1 MKKTIYS
8 LLAIIALLFTS
19 CESFTELEPKGKN
32 LLTTTDQLE
41 MLLNKEYNGCG
52 SDMRLIAGDMIKAY
66 SNVATTISQPVK
78 TRTVII
84 WTYDEA
90 NMDKMAELTSSDA
103 DYASFSDADYA
114 SFYGYIGTI
123 ANPILSKVDAA
134 SGTEAEKKL
143 LKSEALTLRAWS
155 FYMLVNKFAKA
166 YNPATA
172 ATDPGIILM
181 TEDKDIQTAQP
192 KGTIEEVYQQIL
204 KDANEAIELDG
215 LPNSAVNK
223 MRFSK
228 PAAYAVKALALLNMQ
243 KYDEAEEVA
252 KQAIALNGT
261 INNYNTSLQGELQGY
276 MTGGTYSVINR
287 GKKGTDEDYFL
298 NGNLEFYSA
307 YTPETMANF
316 EEGHAYK
323 DKMGSMNMMYD
334 YLMDAGATMLGET
347 GFNFTYDL
355 NSLWNDG
362 GLRST
367 QMYLTIAECETH
379 KGNYDTAMEYLDK
392 VRVNRIDPAKYQ
404 PLKGTVNT
412 EAEAIKHVKQV
423 TMNEDIYSVNIFIDK
438 KRWNQL
444 DGWKQNYSRTLAG
457 KTYTI
462 TPDSKMW
469 IFPFPQS
476 VINNNSNITQ
486 NYKD

>member
-8 LLAIIALLFTS
+8 LLAITALLFSS

-41 MLLNKEYNGCG
+41 MLLNKEYEGCS
-52 SDMRLIAGDMIKAY
+52 SDMRQMAGDMIYADN
-66 SNVATTISQPVK
+66 NVATIISQPVK
-78 TRTVII
+78 TRNVII

-90 NMDKMAELTSSDA
+90 NMDKMAELTSSDQ
-103 DYASFSDADYA
+103 DYTN
-114 SFYGYIGTI
+114 FYGYIGTI

-134 SGTEAEKKL
+134 SGTEADKKL

-192 KGTIEEVYQQIL
+192 KSTIEEVYQQIL
-204 KDANEAIELDG
+204 KDANEAIEIDG

-252 KQAIALNGT
+252 KQAIDINGT
-261 INNYNTSLQGELQGY
+261 INNYNTSYLGSTQGY
-276 MTGGTYSVINR
+276 ITGGTYPVINR

-298 NGNLEFYSA
+298 NGNLESFNA
-307 YTPETMANF
+307 YTPTTMANF
-316 EEGHAYK
+316 EAGHAYK
-323 DKMGSMNMMYD
+323 DKMSNMNMMYD
-334 YLMDAGATMLGET
+334 YLMDAGVSMLGET
-347 GFNFTYDL
+347 GFNLTFDL

-404 PLKGTVNT
+404 PLKGTVST
-412 EAEAIKHVKQV
+412 KEEAIKHVKQV

-438 KRWNQL
+438 KRWNQC

-476 VINNNSNITQ
+476 VINNNGNITQ
-486 NYKD
+486 NYKE

>member
-8 LLAIIALLFTS
+8 LLAVAALLFSS

-41 MLLNKEYNGCG
+41 MLLNKEYEGCAY
-52 SDMRLIAGDMIKAY
+52 DMRQMAGDMIYAY
-66 SNVATTISQPVK
+66 SNVATTISKPVK
-78 TRTVII
+78 TRNVII

-90 NMDKMAELTSSDA
+90 NMDKMAELTSSDQ
-103 DYASFSDADYA
+103 DYTN
-114 SFYGYIGTI
+114 FYGYIGTI
-123 ANPILSKVDAA
+123 ANPILTKVDAA
-134 SGTEAEKKL
+134 TGTNSVKKQ
-143 LKSEALTLRAWS
+143 LKCEALTLRAWS
-155 FYMLVNKFAKA
+155 FYMLVNKFARA

-192 KGTIEEVYQQIL
+192 KSTVEEVYQQIL
-204 KDANEAIELDG
+204 KDINEAIDLDG
-215 LPNSAVNK
+215 LPEVAVNK
-223 MRFSK
+223 MRFNK
-228 PAAYAVKALALLNMQ
+228 PAAYAVKALTLLSMQ
-243 KYDEAEEVA
+243 KYDEAEEAA

-261 INNYNTSLQGELQGY
+261 VNSYNTSYLGSTQGY
-276 MTGGTYSVINR
+276 MTGGIYPVINR
-287 GKKGTDEDYFL
+287 DKKGTDEDYFL
-298 NGNLEFYSA
+298 NGTLEFYKA

-323 DKMGSMNMMYD
+323 EKMSNMNMIYD
-334 YLMDAGATMLGET
+334 YLMDAGQNMLGET
-347 GFNFTYDL
+347 GFNMTYDL

-367 QMYLTIAECETH
+367 QMYLAIAECETH

-392 VRVNRIDPAKYQ
+392 VRINRIDPAKYQ
-404 PLKGTVNT
+404 PLKGTVST
-412 EAEAIKHVKQV
+412 KEEAIKHVKQV

-444 DGWKQNYSRTLAG
+444 DDWKQDYSRTLAG

-462 TPDSKMW
+462 KPDSKMW

-476 VINNNSNITQ
+476 VINNNPQITQ
-486 NYKD
+486 NYKQ

>member
-8 LLAIIALLFTS
+8 LLAIAALLCSS
-19 CESFTELEPKGKN
+19 CESFTDLEPKGKN

-41 MLLNKEYNGCG
+41 MLLNATYDGCAY
-52 SDMRLIAGDMIKAY
+52 DMRQMAGDMIYAY
-66 SNVATTISQPVK
+66 SNIATTISQPVK
-78 TRTVII
+78 TRNVII

-90 NMDKMAELTSSDA
+90 NMDKMAELTSTDQ
-103 DYASFSDADYA
+103 DYTN
-114 SFYGYIGTI
+114 FYGYIGTI
-123 ANPILSKVDAA
+123 ANPILTKVDAA
-134 SGTEAEKKL
+134 TGTNSVKKQ
-143 LKSEALTLRAWS
+143 LKCEALTLRAWS

-172 ATDPGIILM
+172 ATDPGVILM

-192 KGTIEEVYQQIL
+192 KSTVEEVYQQIL
-204 KDANEAIELDG
+204 KDINEAIDLDG
-215 LPNSAVNK
+215 LPEVAVNK
-223 MRFSK
+223 MRFNK
-228 PAAYAVKALALLNMQ
+228 PAAYAVKALTLLSMQ
-243 KYDEAEEVA
+243 KYDEAEEAA

-261 INNYNTSLQGELQGY
+261 VNNYNTSYLGSTQGY
-276 MTGGTYSVINR
+276 MTGGIYPVINR

-298 NGNLEFYSA
+298 NGILDFFKG
-307 YTPETMANF
+307 YTPATMANF

-323 DKMGSMNMMYD
+323 EKMSNMNMIYD
-334 YLMDAGATMLGET
+334 YLMDAGQNMLGET
-347 GFNFTYDL
+347 GFNMTYDL

-367 QMYLTIAECETH
+367 QMYLAIAECETH

-392 VRVNRIDPAKYQ
+392 VRINRIDPAKYQ
-404 PLKGTVNT
+404 PLKGTVST
-412 EAEAIKHVKQV
+412 KEEAIKHVKQV

-444 DGWKQNYSRTLAG
+444 DDWKQDYSRTLAG

-476 VINNNSNITQ
+476 VINNNPQITQ
-486 NYKD
+486 NYKE

>member
-8 LLAIIALLFTS
+8 LLAIAALLCSS
-19 CESFTELEPKGKN
+19 CESFTDLEPKGKN

-41 MLLNKEYNGCG
+41 MLLNATYDGCAY
-52 SDMRLIAGDMIKAY
+52 DMRQMAGDMIYAY
-66 SNVATTISQPVK
+66 SNIATTISQPVK
-78 TRTVII
+78 TRNVII

-90 NMDKMAELTSSDA
+90 NMDKMAELTSTDQ
-103 DYASFSDADYA
+103 DYTN
-114 SFYGYIGTI
+114 FYGYIGTI
-123 ANPILSKVDAA
+123 ANPILTKVDAA
-134 SGTEAEKKL
+134 TGTNSVKKQ
-143 LKSEALTLRAWS
+143 LKCEALTLRAWS

-172 ATDPGIILM
+172 ATDPGVILM

-192 KGTIEEVYQQIL
+192 KSTVEEVYQQIL
-204 KDANEAIELDG
+204 KDINEAIDLDG
-215 LPNSAVNK
+215 LPEVAVNK
-223 MRFSK
+223 MRFNK
-228 PAAYAVKALALLNMQ
+228 PAAYAVKALTLLSMQ
-243 KYDEAEEVA
+243 KYDEAEEAA

-261 INNYNTSLQGELQGY
+261 VNNYNTSYLGSTQGY
-276 MTGGTYSVINR
+276 MTGGIYPVINR

-298 NGNLEFYSA
+298 NGILDFFKG
-307 YTPETMANF
+307 YTPATMANF

-323 DKMGSMNMMYD
+323 EKMSNMNMIYD
-334 YLMDAGATMLGET
+334 YLMDAGQNMLGET
-347 GFNFTYDL
+347 GFNMTYDL

-367 QMYLTIAECETH
+367 QMYLAIAECETH

-392 VRVNRIDPAKYQ
+392 VRINRIDPAKYQ
-404 PLKGTVNT
+404 PLKGTVST
-412 EAEAIKHVKQV
+412 KEEAIKHVKQV

-438 KRWNQL
+438 KRWNQC

-476 VINNNSNITQ
+476 VINNNPQITQ
-486 NYKD
+486 NYKQ

>member
-8 LLAIIALLFTS
+8 LLAIAALLFSS
-19 CESFTELEPKGKN
+19 CESFTDLEPKGKN

-41 MLLNKEYNGCG
+41 MLLNKEYEGCAY
-52 SDMRLIAGDMIKAY
+52 DMRQMAGDMIHAY
-66 SNVATTISQPVK
+66 SNVATTISQPAK
-78 TRTVII
+78 TRNVII

-90 NMDKMAELTSSDA
+90 NMDKMAELTSTDQ
-103 DYASFSDADYA
+103 DYTN
-114 SFYGYIGTI
+114 FYGYIGTI
-123 ANPILSKVDAA
+123 ANPILTKVDAA
-134 SGTEAEKKL
+134 TGTNSVKKQ
-143 LKSEALTLRAWS
+143 LKCEALTLRAWS
-155 FYMLVNKFAKA
+155 FYMLVNKFARA

-192 KGTIEEVYQQIL
+192 KSTVEEVYQQIL
-204 KDANEAIELDG
+204 KDINEAIDLDG
-215 LPNSAVNK
+215 LPEVAVNK
-223 MRFSK
+223 MRFNK
-228 PAAYAVKALALLNMQ
+228 PAAYAVKALTLLSMQ
-243 KYDEAEEVA
+243 KYDEAEEAA

-261 INNYNTSLQGELQGY
+261 VNNYNTSYLGSTQGY
-276 MTGGTYSVINR
+276 MTGGIYPVINR

-298 NGNLEFYSA
+298 NGILDFFNG
-307 YTPETMANF
+307 YTPATMANF

-323 DKMGSMNMMYD
+323 KKMSNMNMIYD
-334 YLMDAGATMLGET
+334 YLMDAGQNMLGET
-347 GFNFTYDL
+347 GFNMTYDL

-367 QMYLTIAECETH
+367 QMYLAIAECETH

-392 VRVNRIDPAKYQ
+392 VRINRIDPAKYQ
-404 PLKGTVNT
+404 PLKGTVST
-412 EAEAIKHVKQV
+412 KEEAIKHVKQV

-444 DGWKQNYSRTLAG
+444 DDWKQDYSRTLAG

-462 TPDSKMW
+462 KPDSKMW

-476 VINNNSNITQ
+476 VINNNPQITQ
-486 NYKD
+486 NYKQ

>member
-1 MKKTIYS
+1 MKITIYS
-8 LLAIIALLFTS
+8 LLAVAALQFSS

-41 MLLNKEYNGCG
+41 MLLNKEYEGCAY
-52 SDMRLIAGDMIKAY
+52 DMRQMAGDMIYAY
-66 SNVATTISQPVK
+66 SNIATTISQPVK
-78 TRTVII
+78 TRNVII

-90 NMDKMAELTSSDA
+90 NMDKMAELTSSDQ
-103 DYASFSDADYA
+103 DYTN
-114 SFYGYIGTI
+114 FYGYIGTI
-123 ANPILSKVDAA
+123 ANPILTKVDAA
-134 SGTEAEKKL
+134 AGTNSIKKQ
-143 LKSEALTLRAWS
+143 LKCEALTLRAWS

-181 TEDKDIQTAQP
+181 TEDKDIQTVQP
-192 KGTIEEVYQQIL
+192 KSTVEEVYQQIL
-204 KDANEAIELDG
+204 NDINEAIDLDG
-215 LPNSAVNK
+215 LPEVAVNK
-223 MRFSK
+223 MRFCKS
-228 PAAYAVKALALLNMQ
+228 AAYAVKALTLLSMQ
-243 KYDEAEEVA
+243 KYDEAEEAA
-252 KQAIALNGT
+252 KQAIALNGN
-261 INNYNTSLQGELQGY
+261 INNYNTSYLGSTQGY
-276 MTGGTYSVINR
+276 MTGGIYPVINR

-298 NGNLEFYSA
+298 NGILDFFKG
-307 YTPETMANF
+307 YTPETMSNF
-316 EEGHAYK
+316 EDGHAYK
-323 DKMGSMNMMYD
+323 EKMSNMNMMYD
-334 YLMDAGATMLGET
+334 YLIDASQNMLGET
-347 GFNFTYDL
+347 GFNMTYDL

-404 PLKGTVNT
+404 PLKGTVST
-412 EAEAIKHVKQV
+412 KEEAIKHVKQV

-438 KRWNQL
+438 KRWNQC
-444 DGWKQNYSRTLAG
+444 DSWKQNYSRTLAG

-476 VINNNSNITQ
+476 VINNNPQITQ
-486 NYKD
+486 NYKE

>member
-8 LLAIIALLFTS
+8 LLAIAALLFSS

-41 MLLNKEYNGCG
+41 MLLNATYDGCAH
-52 SDMRLIAGDMIKAY
+52 DMRQMAGDMIYAY

-78 TRTVII
+78 TRNVII

-90 NMDKMAELTSSDA
+90 NMDKMAELTSTDQ
-103 DYASFSDADYA
+103 DYTN
-114 SFYGYIGTI
+114 FYGYIGTI
-123 ANPILSKVDAA
+123 ANPILTKVDAA
-134 SGTEAEKKL
+134 TGTNSVKKQ
-143 LKSEALTLRAWS
+143 LKCEALTLRAWS
-155 FYMLVNKFAKA
+155 FYMLVNKFARA

-192 KGTIEEVYQQIL
+192 KSTVEEVYQQIL
-204 KDANEAIELDG
+204 KDINEAIDLDG
-215 LPNSAVNK
+215 LPEVAVNK
-223 MRFSK
+223 MRFNK
-228 PAAYAVKALALLNMQ
+228 PAAYAVKALTLLSMQ
-243 KYDEAEEVA
+243 KYDEAEEAA

-261 INNYNTSLQGELQGY
+261 VNNYNTSYLGSTQGY
-276 MTGGTYSVINR
+276 MTGGIYPVINR

-298 NGNLEFYSA
+298 NGILDFFNG
-307 YTPETMANF
+307 YTPATMANF

-323 DKMGSMNMMYD
+323 DKMSSMNMMYD
-334 YLMDAGATMLGET
+334 YLMDAGESMLGET
-347 GFNFTYDL
+347 GFNMTYDL

-367 QMYLTIAECETH
+367 QMYLAIAECETH
-379 KGNYDTAMEYLDK
+379 KGNYDNAMEYLDK
-392 VRVNRIDPAKYQ
+392 VRVNRINPAKYQ
-404 PLKGTVNT
+404 PLKGTVST
-412 EAEAIKHVKQV
+412 KEEAIKHVKQV

-438 KRWNQL
+438 KRWNQC
-444 DGWKQNYSRTLAG
+444 DSWKQNYSRTLAG

-476 VINNNSNITQ
+476 VINNNPQITQ
-486 NYKD
+486 NYKE

>member
-8 LLAIIALLFTS
+8 LLAIAALLCSS
-19 CESFTELEPKGKN
+19 CESFTDLEPKGKN

-41 MLLNKEYNGCG
+41 MLLNATYDGCAH
-52 SDMRLIAGDMIKAY
+52 DMRQMAGDMIYAY

-78 TRTVII
+78 TRNVII

-90 NMDKMAELTSSDA
+90 NMDKMAELTSTDQ
-103 DYASFSDADYA
+103 DYTN
-114 SFYGYIGTI
+114 FYGYIGTI
-123 ANPILSKVDAA
+123 ANPILTKVDAA
-134 SGTEAEKKL
+134 TGTNSVKKQ
-143 LKSEALTLRAWS
+143 LKCEALTLRAWS

-192 KGTIEEVYQQIL
+192 KSTVEEVYQQIL
-204 KDANEAIELDG
+204 KDINEAIDLDG
-215 LPNSAVNK
+215 LPEVAVNK
-223 MRFSK
+223 MRFNK
-228 PAAYAVKALALLNMQ
+228 PAAYAVKALTLLSMQ
-243 KYDEAEEVA
+243 KYDEAEEAA

-261 INNYNTSLQGELQGY
+261 VNNYNTSYLGSTQGY
-276 MTGGTYSVINR
+276 MTGGIYPVINR

-298 NGNLEFYSA
+298 NGILEFYNA

-323 DKMGSMNMMYD
+323 EKMSNMNMMYD
-334 YLMDAGATMLGET
+334 YLMDAGQNMLGET
-347 GFNFTYDL
+347 GFNMTFDL

-367 QMYLTIAECETH
+367 QMYLAIAECETH

-392 VRVNRIDPAKYQ
+392 VRINRIAPEKYQ

-438 KRWNQL
+438 KRWNQC

-462 TPDSKMW
+462 TPNSKMW
-469 IFPFPQS
+469 IFPFPMS
-476 VINNNSNITQ
+476 VMNNNDKITQ
-486 NYKD
+486 NYNE